1 MPKNIKTNI
10 KDFLN
15 ESLTLVR
22 GVGNNATGNVDLF
35 GRGLYLTDDIDVA
48 KFYGD
53 TIKQY
58 SITGKIF
65 DTTKDFTS
73 IELRKFFISLDDVLK
88 TNVGKNYLKQIVD
101 YNEGRL
107 PKNTGV
113 DYIGISWG
121 LDSIYEF
128 QEVLRKNNLLVN
140 THNSYANVCTAMN
153 MALQKMGYVGLLYST
168 NEVEDLEDNGL
179 GNRNAYLIFSNTAID
194 EIV

>member
-1 MPKNIKTNI
+1 MPQNIKTSI

-48 KFYGD
+48 KFSGD

-179 GNRNAYLIFSNTAID
+179 GNRNAYLIFSNTAIN

>member
-73 IELRKFFISLDDVLK
+73 IELRKFFILLDDVLK

>member
-179 GNRNAYLIFSNTAID
+179 GNSNAYLIFSNTAID

>member
-65 DTTKDFTS
+65 DTTKNFTS

>member
-1 MPKNIKTNI
+1 MPQNIKTSI

-48 KFYGD
+48 KFSGD

-88 TNVGKNYLKQIVD
+88 TNVGKNYLKQLVD

-179 GNRNAYLIFSNTAID
+179 GNRNAYLIFSNTAIN

>member
-73 IELRKFFISLDDVLK
+73 IELRKFFISLDEVLK

-107 PKNTGV
+107 PENTGV

-179 GNRNAYLIFSNTAID
+179 GNKNAYLIFSNTAID